1 MEGKNPDGEW
11 VIINNT
17 ISKTKEKIGEHCII
31 IDFEKLTK
39 IKHLERKRTTA
50 KSICNDFEEHC
61 EILDFRILVCFREK
75 FKSIVH
81 FDSVDKKNEFISNYI
96 YEFPEIKF
104 FH

>member
-39 IKHLERKRTTA
+39 IKHLERKRTTT
-50 KSICNDFEEHC
+50 KSICNDFKKHC
-61 EILDFRILVCFREK
+61 DILGFYILVCFREK